1 MKIKCMICNSS
12 ALLLLCC
19 CAVCFGA
26 SEQQDEAVG
35 IVLDILKS
43 GDQEMQAVA
52 IAMVKDMPGAEV
64 TKALVKELPNLS
76 AASQVQLL
84 SALSDRGDAAA
95 LPAVI
100 TAVKA
105 KNESVRIAALKA
117 VGQLG
122 DESSVD
128 LLARAAAAIRGA
140 EQKAAR
146 ESLYRLRG
154 SKVDEAIL
162 AGITKAESKT
172 KVELIKSAGERN
184 ISAGVSI
191 LLKTATDS
199 DRKVRLESLKVLK
212 VIAGPEHLP
221 ALVELLLNLHSS
233 SDGNEAR
240 KMVASVAHK
249 IEDKNRQAEAVLA
262 ELPSVKDVKKQCSLL
277 SVLGKI
283 GDRSALPRLREA
295 LGSDNIDRRGA
306 AIRALAEWPT
316 SEPAADLMKAAENSE
331 NKVHRILA
339 LRGSVQLLV
348 LDNKRGAEETIGM
361 YKKAMSLAP
370 DAGEKKRVLSGLANT
385 KSLDAL
391 TMATGYLRDKAL
403 LKEAESA
410 VVKIAGSIYENFPQ
424 QTMDVLKKIVQTTS
438 NEALQKQAQEVINKI
453 DGSSKQVEE

>member
-1 MKIKCMICNSS
+1 MKIKRVICNSS
-12 ALLLLCC
+12 TLLFLCF

-52 IAMVKDMPGAEV
+52 IAMVKDMPGTEV

-76 AASQVQLL
+76 ASSQVQLL
-84 SALSDRGDAAA
+84 SALSDRGDTAA
-95 LPAVI
+95 LPAVMES
-100 TAVKA
+100 VKA
-105 KNESVRIAALKA
+105 ADESVRIAALKA

-122 DESSVD
+122 NESSVD
-128 LLARAAAAIRGA
+128 LLAQRAAQTGGT

-162 AGITKAESKT
+162 AGITKAEPKT
-172 KVELIKSAGERN
+172 KIELIKSAGERN
-184 ISAGVSI
+184 ISEGVST
-191 LLKTATDS
+191 LLKTVEDS
-199 DRKVRLESLKVLK
+199 DRRVRVESLKVLRI
-212 VIAGPEHLP
+212 IAGPEHLP
-221 ALVELLLNLHSS
+221 ALVELLLDLESS
-233 SDGNEAR
+233 SDINEAR

-262 ELPSVKDVKKQCSLL
+262 VLPSVKDVKKRCSLL

-283 GDRSALPRLREA
+283 GDSNALPRFRES
-295 LGSDNIDRRGA
+295 LVSDNIDIRGA

-339 LRGSVQLLV
+339 LRGAVRLLG
-348 LDNKRGAEETIGM
+348 LDNKRSTEEAIEM

-370 DAGEKKRVLSGLANT
+370 DAGEKKRVLSGLANM

-391 TMATGYLRDKAL
+391 RITAGYLQDKAL

-410 VVKIAGSIYENFPQ
+410 TIKVADSIHEQFPR
-424 QTMDVLKKIVQTTS
+424 QTRDVLEKIIRTTT
-438 NEALQKQAQEVINKI
+438 NEALQKQAQEIINKI
-453 DGSSKQVEE
+453 DGSGKQGEE

>member
-1 MKIKCMICNSS
+1 MKIKRTICNLS
-12 ALLLLCC
+12 ALVFLCF

-52 IAMVKDMPGAEV
+52 IAMVKDMPGTEV

-100 TAVKA
+100 TAVK
-105 KNESVRIAALKA
+105 KGDESVRVAALKA

-122 DESSVD
+122 NESSVD
-128 LLARAAAAIRGA
+128 LLARTAAQTRGA

-162 AGITKAESKT
+162 AGITKAEPKT
-172 KVELIKSAGERN
+172 KVEMIKSTGERN
-184 ISAGVSI
+184 ISAGVST
-191 LLKTATDS
+191 LLKTAKDS

-212 VIAGPEHLP
+212 IIAGPEHLP
-221 ALVELLLNLHSS
+221 ALVELLLNLQSS
-233 SDGNEAR
+233 SDLNEAR
-240 KMVASVAHK
+240 KMIASVAHK

-262 ELPSVKDVKKQCSLL
+262 VLPSVKDVKKQCSLL

-283 GDRSALPRLREA
+283 GDSSGLPRLREA

-316 SEPAADLMKAAENSE
+316 SEPAADLMKAAENSK

-339 LRGSVQLLV
+339 LRGSVRLLV
-348 LDNKRGAEETIGM
+348 HDNKRSTEETIKM
-361 YKKAMSLAP
+361 YQKAMSLAT

-391 TMATGYLRDKAL
+391 QMAAGYLQDKAL
-403 LKEAESA
+403 VKEAESA
-410 VVKIAGSIYENFPQ
+410 IVKIAGSIYENFPR
-424 QTMDVLKKIVQTTS
+424 QTRDVLEKIVRTTT

-453 DGSSKQVEE
+453 EGSGNQVEE